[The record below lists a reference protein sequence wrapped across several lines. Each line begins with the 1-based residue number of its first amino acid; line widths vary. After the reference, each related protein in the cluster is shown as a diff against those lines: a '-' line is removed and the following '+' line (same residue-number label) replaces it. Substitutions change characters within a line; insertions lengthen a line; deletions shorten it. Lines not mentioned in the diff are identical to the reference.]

1 MTNKT
6 KAIVMA
12 NKALRQE
19 NRALWD
25 ENDLLRKADEEMK
38 AMYEAMI
45 RQLVQLAGGEVTLPK
60 MDVKALMEK
69 YRTECHK
76 NEDGSVTL
84 RVLENEVEDDGEEH

>member
-19 NRALWD
+19 NRRLWN
-25 ENDLLRKADEEMK
+25 ENELLTKGDEEMK
-38 AMYEAMI
+38 AMYDAMI
-45 RQLVQLAGGEVTLPK
+45 QQLVWLAGGEVTLPK
-60 MDVKALMEK
+60 MDVKELMEK

-76 NEDGSVTL
+76 HEDGSVTL